1 MICVATDNYYT
12 AIKLLNDKC
21 VDNWTIAFDLLNEKE
36 QLFVKKAMNGGKH
49 SGETMVA
56 DFEKAKDC
64 LQYNKQNWKFSKK
77 YPNLLVSDEGN
88 VFLVRKI
95 VKESRKS
102 ASLVV
107 KKITASLRKN
117 NRMTFGIKQEP
128 IMLHILV
135 YEVFKGRKNERVY
148 FKDGNVSN
156 CRLSNLYTS
165 KENFRDIEKARY
177 PIQEHKLFPH
187 KDDIF
192 EMRYRQEMTYEK
204 IAEEY
209 AVSGPTIKRFI
220 QRVKEAGLDE

>member
-1 MICVATDNYYT
+1 MATDDFYS
-12 AIKLLNDKC
+12 AVKMLNDKC
-21 VDNWTIAFDLLNEKE
+21 FKDWSIAFDLLSEKDK
-36 QLFVKKAMNGGKH
+36 LFVKKAMNGSRH
-49 SGETMVA
+49 SEETMVA

-64 LQYNKQNWKFSKK
+64 LQYDKQNWKFSKK

-88 VFLVRKI
+88 VLLVRKI
-95 VKESRKS
+95 VRESRKDV
-102 ASLVV
+102 SLVV
-107 KKITASLRKN
+107 KKIKASLRKN
-117 NRMTFGIKQEP
+117 NRMTFTVNQEP

-148 FKDGNVSN
+148 FKDGDVSK

-165 KENFRDIEKARY
+165 KENFPDIKKIRY
-177 PIQEHKLFPH
+177 PIQEHKLFPY

-204 IAEEY
+204 IADKY

-220 QRVKEAGLDE
+220 QRIKEAGLDE